1 MSTGIITERRKERR
15 EEKRGAGSGGNIR
28 MSTSRDCLYQ
38 MKLKKRTVC
47 ATPAVYETM
56 SRQPS
61 GRRDIGEWDVRTN
74 KKHVRSPLGGT
85 EQE

>member
-1 MSTGIITERRKERR
+1 MTSRSSLTSHRYEYWYHNGEKKREERRKERR
-15 EEKRGAGSGGNIR
+15 GGGRGAGSGSGGNIR

-61 GRRDIGEWDVRTN
+61 GRSDIE
-74 KKHVRSPLGGT
+74 
-85 EQE
+85 